1 MCCHILRPIGIT
13 HPLTVVRRSTNAVM
27 TVASDKTSLAALD
40 AGVHLHC
47 LLPQELFFSPRSP
60 AAATRGLAW

>member
-1 MCCHILRPIGIT
+1 MCCHILRPVGII

-47 LLPQELFFSPRSP
+47 LPQELFFSPRRP
-60 AAATRGLAW
+60 AAATRVLAW

>member
-1 MCCHILRPIGIT
+1 
-13 HPLTVVRRSTNAVM
+13 M

-47 LLPQELFFSPRSP
+47 LPQELFFSPRHP
-60 AAATRGLAW
+60 AAATRVLAW